1 VVRLAGVEPA
11 TLGLEDEGRLNAGPQ
26 SFCMVPRNRA
36 RLLLFSL
43 LASGTEQDS
52 GRARGLKSVGFT
64 GAFSANQRKP
74 LDPHEPA
81 DVGQGI
87 NIVRRQL

>member
-1 VVRLAGVEPA
+1 MVRLAGVEPA

-52 GRARGLKSVGFT
+52 GRARGLNSSCLT
-64 GAFSANQRKP
+64 GAFSANQRKVFNAAAP
-74 LDPHEPA
+74 VVAQACH
-81 DVGQGI
+81 
-87 NIVRRQL
+87 